1 MRQYLGTLPSASQP
15 AAQAHRHLLQGKGI
29 PAIHASAQLFSTYL
43 FHPTFFVTFAIIRI
57 KTSKMIK
64 KSFVLGYLLILTM
77 TASLAQTVI
86 KETPI
91 VKCDGGAKL
100 KGTFISFY
108 GGCKSFRL
116 CKDLPYVVVKDNE
129 GTCFIYKLPE
139 MVLMTQLRKTEGE
152 PLQINNDGYILI
164 KPGAIINYRRPA
176 FYNFKKE
183 KVWSSKKECLLMDT
197 KSNVVI
203 CKDKERGHDYTAY
216 DMSTGKMLWQ
226 NTISGKFHQP
236 WCNMRKGRGGQDMY
250 LMGDSLYRLN
260 PRTGEKKSM
269 PFTAGV
275 KEPLKSIL
283 SFIKRRMMNSTE
295 WQEEAYNSYAVNK
308 GILTGTHSNWIV
320 SGDSLFVADG
330 KQVYCMDH
338 DLNILWT
345 TLLPE
350 EAECKTHIT
359 EEGNRLLVAGY
370 GVAFQSGLMGR
381 CGKPFMVTL
390 DRLTG
395 KLSGTAMPDIKN
407 KLTGG
412 SFVHGRAYWQDDR
425 GFSYTDEGSTDVIRI
440 NWKPKTDR
448 TPVPDYPDKV
458 IRDTVWIVQ
467 SNSLHPICTDSSQ
480 LIVELYDKDV
490 YVIRSDG
497 SAEMIPA
504 DSVFFHDSGTLYS
517 NNADKCKYVVTA
529 PSSPYI
535 LRTFIYDGIVCP
547 TCNGDWFLANSS
559 GVALIR
565 KEEMRGPTR
574 HSRKWSFM
582 P

>member
-1 MRQYLGTLPSASQP
+1 
-15 AAQAHRHLLQGKGI
+15 
-29 PAIHASAQLFSTYL
+29 
-43 FHPTFFVTFAIIRI
+43 
-57 KTSKMIK
+57 MIK
-64 KSFVLGYLLILTM
+64 KSFVLSYLLILTI
-77 TASLAQTVI
+77 TSPLAQTVM
-86 KETPI
+86 KETPV
-91 VKCDGGAKL
+91 VKCDDGTKL

-116 CKDLPYVVVKDNE
+116 CKDLPYAVVKDNN
-129 GTCFIYKLPE
+129 GTSYIYKLPE
-139 MVLMTQLRKTEGE
+139 MVLMTQLKETEGK
-152 PLQINNDGYILI
+152 PLQINNDGYMLI
-164 KPGAIINYRRPA
+164 KTGSLTNYQRPA

-183 KVWSSKKECLLMDT
+183 KVWSSKRKYLLTDI
-197 KSNVVI
+197 KNNVVI
-203 CKDKERGHDYTAY
+203 CKDKEGGHDYTAY
-216 DMSTGKMLWQ
+216 DMSTGQALWQ
-226 NTISGKFHQP
+226 NTIPGKYHQP

-275 KEPLKSIL
+275 KEPLESIL
-283 SFIKRRMMNSTE
+283 SFVKFRQMNSME
-295 WQEEAYNSYAVNK
+295 WHEEAYNSYAVNK
-308 GILTGTHSNWIV
+308 GILTGTHSNWITG
-320 SGDSLFVADG
+320 GDSLFVADG
-330 KQVYCMDH
+330 KQVYCLDH
-338 DLNILWT
+338 DLNILWET
-345 TLLPE
+345 PLPE

-359 EEGNRLLVAGY
+359 EDGNRLLVAGY

-390 DRLTG
+390 DRSTG

-412 SFVHGRAYWQDDR
+412 LFVHGRAYWQDDR
-425 GFSYTDEGSTDVIRI
+425 GFSYTDEGSTDVIKI

-458 IRDTVWIVQ
+458 IRDTVWTVQ
-467 SNSLHPICTDSSQ
+467 NNCLHPICTDSSQ
-480 LIVELYDKDV
+480 LIVELYEKDV
-490 YVIRSDG
+490 YIIRPDG
-497 SAEMIPA
+497 SAEMISA
-504 DSVFFHDSGTLYS
+504 DSVFFHDSGNLYS

-535 LRTFIYDGIVCP
+535 LRTFIYDGIVRP